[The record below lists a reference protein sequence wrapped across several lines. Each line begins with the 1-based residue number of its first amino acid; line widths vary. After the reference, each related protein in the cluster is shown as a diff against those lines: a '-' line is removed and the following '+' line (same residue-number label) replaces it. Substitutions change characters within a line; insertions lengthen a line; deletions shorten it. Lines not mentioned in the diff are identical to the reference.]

1 MESSSKGV
9 WKVMGVFSNIH
20 AMYAS
25 DNSIEE
31 VAEYLM
37 KVNRTLSKPEAIAL
51 ATKYWREVQWSK

>member
-1 MESSSKGV
+1 MESSNNGV

-20 AMYAS
+20 AMYS
-25 DNSIEE
+25 SGDSVEE

-51 ATKYWREVQWSK
+51 ATKYRREVQWLK

>member
-20 AMYAS
+20 AMYS
-25 DNSIEE
+25 LGDSVGE

-37 KVNRTLSKPEAIAL
+37 KVNRTLSEPEAIAL
-51 ATKYWREVQWSK
+51 ATKYWREF

>member
-1 MESSSKGV
+1 
-9 WKVMGVFSNIH
+9 MGVFSNIH